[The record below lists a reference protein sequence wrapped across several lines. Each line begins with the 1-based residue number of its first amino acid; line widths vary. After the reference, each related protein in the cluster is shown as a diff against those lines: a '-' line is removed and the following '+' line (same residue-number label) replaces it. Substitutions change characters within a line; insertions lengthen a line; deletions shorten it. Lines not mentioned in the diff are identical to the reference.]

1 MSLINHQELKR
12 QIASGDLTSLDDITN
27 EFKNILKEVIQ
38 TASEEELTSHLGYDK
53 HQESKHSNSR
63 NGYNAKT
70 IKSKYGQ
77 FDVSIPRDRDS
88 SFEPQLV
95 KKREI
100 LLDGS
105 EDLILSLYTKGM
117 SVRDIQLH
125 LDDLYGYELSTQ
137 TISNITEKIMEKANE
152 WQTRP
157 LDAIYPIIFMDAT
170 VLKIRVDRVV
180 KNIAAYIMLGVTLEG
195 KKEIIGI
202 WIGENETSKYWLTV
216 LNDIKKRGVEDV
228 LIFAIDGLNGFTE
241 AIKAVYPK
249 AEIQRCIVH
258 QIRSSLK
265 FVSWKD
271 RKAVAKDLK
280 SVYSAL
286 KEEDAKL
293 ALTEFND
300 IWGTKYPNIAVSWTN
315 HWAELSTFFKYP
327 DSVRKLIYT
336 TNPIESLNATIK
348 RKTKSKGSFPTEESA
363 FKVMYLAT
371 QEQQNKWNM
380 SSIRNWFVPQGHFL
394 TSFRADLHPQGVPRP
409 QLSIF
414 FSEIMSNYT
423 K

>member
-1 MSLINHQELKR
+1 MSLINHEELIR
-12 QIASGDLTSLDDITN
+12 QLKSGELTSLDEITN

-38 TASEEELTSHLGYDK
+38 TASQEELTAHLGYDK
-53 HQESKHSNSR
+53 NKESTNSNYR
-63 NGYNAKT
+63 NGYNEKT
-70 IKSKYGQ
+70 IKSKYGNI
-77 FDVSIPRDRDS
+77 DVSIPRDRDS
-88 SFEPQLV
+88 TFEPQLV
-95 KKREI
+95 KKREV

-105 EDLILSLYTKGM
+105 EDLILSLYSKGM
-117 SVRDIQLH
+117 SVRDIQSH
-125 LDDLYGYELSTQ
+125 LEDLYGYELSEQ
-137 TISNITEKIMEKANE
+137 TISNITSKIIEKANE
-152 WQTRP
+152 WQNRP
-157 LDAIYPIIFMDAT
+157 LDSIYPIIFMDAT

-216 LNDIKKRGVEDV
+216 LNDIQKRGVQDV
-228 LIFAIDGLNGFTE
+228 LIFAIDGLNGFNE

-249 AEIQRCIVH
+249 ADIQRCIVH

-271 RKAVAKDLK
+271 RKEVAKDLK

-286 KEEDAKL
+286 NEEDAQL

-300 IWGTKYPNIAVSWTN
+300 IWGKKYPNITMSWTN
-315 HWAELSTFFKYP
+315 HWSELSTFFKYP

-348 RKTKSKGSFPTEESA
+348 RKTKSKGSFPTIESA
-363 FKVMYLAT
+363 FKVLYLAI
-371 QEQQNKWNM
+371 QEQQEKWNM
-380 SSIRNWFVPQGHFL
+380 SSVRNWFEIY
-394 TSFRADLHPQGVPRP
+394 P

-414 FSEIMSNYT
+414 FSEIVSKYT

>member
-1 MSLINHQELKR
+1 MSLINHEELKK
-12 QIASGDLTSLDDITN
+12 QISNGTFTGLDDITN
-27 EFKNILKEVIQ
+27 EFKNILREVIQ
-38 TASEEELTSHLGYDK
+38 TVSQEELTSHLGYDK
-53 HQESKHSNSR
+53 HKESNSTNAR
-63 NGYNAKT
+63 NGYNDKT

-77 FDVSIPRDRDS
+77 FDVSIPRDRES
-88 SFEPQLV
+88 TFEPQLV

-100 LLDGS
+100 LLNGS

-137 TISNITEKIMEKANE
+137 TISNITEKIIEKANE
-152 WQTRP
+152 WQSRP
-157 LDAIYPIIFMDAT
+157 LDSIYPIIFMDAT

-216 LNDIKKRGVEDV
+216 LNDIQKRGVQDV
-228 LIFAIDGLNGFTE
+228 LIFAVDGLNGFNE

-271 RKAVAKDLK
+271 RKEVAKDLK

-286 KEEDAKL
+286 NEEDGQL

-300 IWGTKYPNIAVSWTN
+300 IWGKKYPNITVSWTN
-315 HWAELSTFFKYP
+315 HWTELSTFFKYP
-327 DSVRKLIYT
+327 QSVRTLIYT

-348 RKTKSKGSFPTEESA
+348 RKTKSKGSFPTVESA
-363 FKVMYLAT
+363 FKMLYLAT
-371 QEQQNKWNM
+371 QDQQEKWKAN
-380 SSIRNWFVPQGHFL
+380 SIRNWYEIY
-394 TSFRADLHPQGVPRP
+394 P

-414 FSEIMSNYT
+414 FSEIVSKYT

>member
-1 MSLINHQELKR
+1 MSLLNTEELKR
-12 QIASGDLTSLDDITN
+12 QIADGTFTGLDDITH

-38 TASEEELTSHLGYDK
+38 TASQEELTSHLGYDK
-53 HQESKHSNSR
+53 HEESNTKNYR
-63 NGYNAKT
+63 NGHNNKT
-70 IKSKYGQ
+70 IKSKYGNI
-77 FDVSIPRDRDS
+77 DVSIPRDREG

-95 KKREI
+95 KKREVI
-100 LLDGS
+100 LNGS
-105 EDLILSLYTKGM
+105 EDLILSLYSKGM

-125 LDDLYGYELSTQ
+125 LDDLYGYELSAQ
-137 TISNITEKIMEKANE
+137 TISNITEKIIEQANE
-152 WQTRP
+152 WQNRP
-157 LDAIYPIIFMDAT
+157 LNKIYPIIFMDAT

-180 KNIAAYIMLGVTLEG
+180 KNIAAYIMLGVTLDG

-216 LNDIKKRGVEDV
+216 LNDIKKRGVDDV
-228 LIFAIDGLNGFTE
+228 LIFAIDGLNGFSE

-249 AEIQRCIVH
+249 SEIQRCIVH
-258 QIRSSLK
+258 QIRNSLK

-280 SVYSAL
+280 SVYTAHT
-286 KEEDAKL
+286 EEDGQL

-300 IWGTKYPNIAVSWTN
+300 IWGKKYPNITASWTS
-315 HWAELSTFFKYP
+315 HWNELSTFFKYP
-327 DSVRKLIYT
+327 QSVRILIYT

-348 RKTKSKGSFPTEESA
+348 RKTKSKGSFPTEDSA
-363 FKVMYLAT
+363 FKTLYLAIY
-371 QEQQNKWNM
+371 EQQEKWNRT
-380 SSIRNWFVPQGHFL
+380 SLRNW
-394 TSFRADLHPQGVPRP
+394 SEIYP

-414 FSEIMSNYT
+414 FSEIMAKYE

>member
-1 MSLINHQELKR
+1 MSLLNTEELKK
-12 QIASGDLTSLDDITN
+12 QIANGTFTGLDDITK

-38 TASEEELTSHLGYDK
+38 TASQEELTSHLGYDK
-53 HQESKHSNSR
+53 HQESDTNNYR
-63 NGYNAKT
+63 NGYNDKT
-70 IKSKYGQ
+70 IKSKYGNI
-77 FDVSIPRDRDS
+77 DVSIPRDRENT
-88 SFEPQLV
+88 FEPQLV

-100 LLDGS
+100 ILNGS
-105 EDLILSLYTKGM
+105 EDMIISLYTKGM

-137 TISNITEKIMEKANE
+137 TISNITEKVMEKARE
-152 WQTRP
+152 WQVRP
-157 LDAIYPIIFMDAT
+157 LEKIYPIIFMDAT

-228 LIFAIDGLNGFTE
+228 LIFAIDGLNGFSE
-241 AIKAVYPK
+241 AISAVYPK

-258 QIRSSLK
+258 QIRSSLR

-280 SVYSAL
+280 SVYTAYN
-286 KEEDAKL
+286 EEDGQL

-300 IWGTKYPNIAVSWTN
+300 TWGKKYPNITVSWTN
-315 HWAELSTFFKYP
+315 HWSELSTFFKYP
-327 DSVRKLIYT
+327 ESIKKLIYT

-348 RKTKSKGSFPTEESA
+348 RKTKSKGSFPTEDAA

-380 SSIRNWFVPQGHFL
+380 SSIRNWFEIY
-394 TSFRADLHPQGVPRP
+394 P

-414 FSEIMSNYT
+414 FKEIMAKYE

>member
-1 MSLINHQELKR
+1 MSIINYEELKR
-12 QIASGDLTSLDDITN
+12 QLASGELTSLDDITN
-27 EFKNILKEVIQ
+27 EFKHILKEVIQ

-53 HQESKHSNSR
+53 HQNSKHSNSR
-63 NGYNAKT
+63 NGHNNKT

-77 FDVSIPRDRDS
+77 FDVSIPRDRDA

-152 WQTRP
+152 WQCRP
-157 LDAIYPIIFMDAT
+157 LDKIYPIVFMDAT

-216 LNDIKKRGVEDV
+216 LNDIKKRGVQDV
-228 LIFAIDGLNGFTE
+228 LIFAIDGLNGFKE
-241 AIKAVYPK
+241 AIQAVYPK

-286 KEEDAKL
+286 KEEDAQV

-300 IWGTKYPNIAVSWTN
+300 IWGTKYPNITVSWTN
-315 HWAELSTFFKYP
+315 NWAELSTFFKYP

-380 SSIRNWFVPQGHFL
+380 SSIRNWFEIY
-394 TSFRADLHPQGVPRP
+394 P

-414 FSEIMSNYT
+414 FSEIMSKYT

>member
-1 MSLINHQELKR
+1 MSLINHHELKK
-12 QIASGDLTSLDDITN
+12 QLASGEITSLDDITA

-38 TASEEELTSHLGYDK
+38 TASQEELTSHLGYDK
-53 HQESKHSNSR
+53 HQESNTSNAR
-63 NGYNAKT
+63 NGYSDKT

-88 SFEPQLV
+88 SFQPQLI

-105 EDLILSLYTKGM
+105 EDLIISLYTKGM

-137 TISNITEKIMEKANE
+137 TISNITEKVIEKANE
-152 WQTRP
+152 WQSRP
-157 LDAIYPIIFMDAT
+157 LDKIYPIIFMDAT

-180 KNIAAYIMLGVTLEG
+180 RNIAAYIMLGITLEG

-216 LNDIKKRGVEDV
+216 LNDIQKRGVQDV
-228 LIFAIDGLNGFTE
+228 LIFAIDGLNGFNE

-271 RKAVAKDLK
+271 RKTVAKDLK

-286 KEEDAKL
+286 NEQEAQL
-293 ALTEFND
+293 ALTDFND
-300 IWGTKYPNIAVSWTN
+300 IWGKKYPNITASWQT

-327 DSVRKLIYT
+327 ETVRKLIYT

-348 RKTKSKGSFPTEESA
+348 RKTKSKSSFPTQASA
-363 FKVMYLAT
+363 FKVMYLST
-371 QEQQNKWNM
+371 QEQQEKWNTN
-380 SSIRNWFVPQGHFL
+380 SIRSWYEIF
-394 TSFRADLHPQGVPRP
+394 P

-414 FSEIMSNYT
+414 FSEIMSKYT